1 MSNLHID
8 GLVFPA
14 SFVVTKSLSSSML
27 CVYPWFKEL
36 RGIEV
41 LLKVSEDTCG
51 CYTLGL
57 IDSCRFG
64 LISVLYHSH
73 RFNSKAQGKSHR
85 EQGRLPT
92 EDALVNFLSRHCGTQ
107 SKALPDAHLTSKKTG
122 CWTKDPSRKW
132 SAIASP
138 PRIPCESHA
147 TKFQSQFGNFIG
159 LK

>member
-73 RFNSKAQGKSHR
+73 RFRKHKVKAIGSK
-85 EQGRLPT
+85 EDYLP
-92 EDALVNFLSRHCGTQ
+92 RM
-107 SKALPDAHLTSKKTG
+107 
-122 CWTKDPSRKW
+122 PS
-132 SAIASP
+132 
-138 PRIPCESHA
+138 
-147 TKFQSQFGNFIG
+147 
-159 LK
+159 

>member
-14 SFVVTKSLSSSML
+14 SSVVTKSLSSSML

-41 LLKVSEDTCG
+41 LLKVSEDACG

-57 IDSCRFG
+57 IDSCGFG

-85 EQGRLPT
+85 EQRKTTYRGCPRKFSLQTLRYTVESLAGRPF
-92 EDALVNFLSRHCGTQ
+92 N
-107 SKALPDAHLTSKKTG
+107 
-122 CWTKDPSRKW
+122 
-132 SAIASP
+132 
-138 PRIPCESHA
+138 
-147 TKFQSQFGNFIG
+147 
-159 LK
+159 